1 MCEASKLRNTI
12 PSVYRVTPVN
22 GWWNGR
28 IPVYPKMWNASFYE
42 RKVFA
47 IKIRKLFKIN
57 MEKSKEV
64 EFNYNWCLEYR

>member
-1 MCEASKLRNTI
+1 MAEFRNI
-12 PSVYRVTPVN
+12 LKRL
-22 GWWNGR
+22 
-28 IPVYPKMWNASFYE
+28 IYE